1 MSQIEQ
7 VLAVARSLE
16 LKGLEPSV
24 ALIKA
29 NLAKSVPM
37 PVIIKG
43 LTQFKQLSHADKV
56 KLTTSIPEATE
67 DAPASELDALQQRV
81 AMLETLCQ
89 QLNERIKTLEEGK
102 H

>member
-29 NLAKSVPM
+29 NLAQSVPM
-37 PVIIKG
+37 PAIIKG
-43 LTQFKQLSHADKV
+43 LTQFKQLSHADKA
-56 KLTTSIPEATE
+56 KLVAPISE
-67 DAPASELDALQQRV
+67 DPHTAEPSELDELRQRV
-81 AMLETLCQ
+81 ALLETLCEN
-89 QLNERIKTLEEGK
+89 LNERLKTLEEAK

>member
-16 LKGLEPSV
+16 QKGLEPSV

-29 NLAKSVPM
+29 NLAQAVPM

-43 LTQFKQLSHADKV
+43 LTQYKQLSHADKA
-56 KLTTSIPEATE
+56 KLATPISEEPRTT
-67 DAPASELDALQQRV
+67 APSELDALRQRV

-89 QLNERIKTLEEGK
+89 NLNERLKSLEEGK